1 MIDITT
7 YRIRIGLFRQKV
19 RTTSFKCDKEK
30 VCDKSFKI
38 GSLLKILL
46 IFIVTSTATSTNG
59 NKQHSRLLG
68 QGVQNWVGSGL
79 GWEKP
84 LLWTQLLTL
93 GANQTVNFKAR
104 YLHGN
109 GKKRGIVN
117 IHVNIRS
124 LYNKVSEVKRLVQQE
139 KPHILGISECELKKS
154 HHSENKLKV
163 PGYELLLPKS
173 WQVHGKA
180 RVVVYIKKTLLYEQ
194 LSDLEHEDIQSI
206 WLRAGFKSMKKI
218 YFSHQYREHTN
229 TIGNTMA
236 AQRSALERMLVQW
249 EEAVIYGNPGV
260 PNEVH
265 IAGDMNL
272 DCLKGRW
279 LEPSYALVTLA
290 RMVCQLLQQQQLHSV
305 SGQSHQVSVQQC
317 QE

>member
-1 MIDITT
+1 M
-7 YRIRIGLFRQKV
+7 
-19 RTTSFKCDKEK
+19 
-30 VCDKSFKI
+30 
-38 GSLLKILL
+38 
-46 IFIVTSTATSTNG
+46 
-59 NKQHSRLLG
+59 
-68 QGVQNWVGSGL
+68 